1 MCRILGAKG
10 PKQYTKSIMKQTPKP
25 RKSLSRTQIIATIA
39 VAVGLAALT
48 ILLWQPM
55 SDLARNPEQLKQT
68 IQDSGAWGPLIFI
81 GVQFLQV
88 LVAPIP
94 GQVAGAVAGGLFGA
108 FWGTVYSM
116 VGALIGY
123 TVIFVLARK
132 FGRPLVDRFVPPKYL
147 DKFDYLTKESGVFV
161 FFLIFLL
168 PAFPDDV
175 ICYIAGLSKIKI
187 RTLILISLAGR
198 LPGFIGLSLIG
209 AGAADG
215 NTTLVTILLT
225 VSAIIAAIGFWQRA
239 RLEAWVKHFS
249 RSG

>member
-1 MCRILGAKG
+1 
-10 PKQYTKSIMKQTPKP
+10 MKQLPRP
-25 RKSLSRTQIIATIA
+25 RKRLSRRQIIATIA
-39 VAVGLAALT
+39 VVVGLVGLSIALWGP
-48 ILLWQPM
+48 L
-55 SDLARNPEQLKQT
+55 SDLARNPDQLKRT
-68 IQDSGAWGPLIFI
+68 IQDSGAWGPLIFM

-94 GQVAGAVAGGLFGA
+94 GQVAGAIAGALFGA

-132 FGRPLVDRFVPPKYL
+132 FGRPLVERFVSPKYL
-147 DKFDYLTKESGVFV
+147 EKFDYLTKESGVFV

-175 ICYIAGLSKIKI
+175 ICYIAGLSQIRI
-187 RTLILISLAGR
+187 RTLILISIAGR

-215 NTTLVTILLT
+215 NATLVTILLT

-239 RLEAWVKHFS
+239 RLETWVKHLS
-249 RSG
+249 RPRQ

>member
-1 MCRILGAKG
+1 
-10 PKQYTKSIMKQTPKP
+10 MKQQ
-25 RKSLSRTQIIATIA
+25 RKTGKRLSRTQIIATIA
-39 VAVGLAALT
+39 VALGLATLS
-48 ILLWQPM
+48 IVLWQPL
-55 SDLARNPEQLKQT
+55 SELARDPEQLKRT

-94 GQVAGAVAGGLFGA
+94 GQVAGAVAGALFGA
-108 FWGTVYSM
+108 FWGTAYSM
-116 VGALIGY
+116 VGALLGY
-123 TVIFVLARK
+123 TVIFLLARK
-132 FGRPLVDRFVPPKYL
+132 FGRPLVERFVSPKYL
-147 DKFDYLTKESGVFV
+147 DKFDYLTKENGVFV

-175 ICYIAGLSKIKI
+175 ICYIAGLSTIRI

-215 NTTLVTILLT
+215 NATLVTVLLT
-225 VSAIIAAIGFWQRA
+225 VSVVIAALGFWQRA
-239 RLEAWVKHFS
+239 RLEAWVKHFA
-249 RSG
+249 RPK

>member
-1 MCRILGAKG
+1 
-10 PKQYTKSIMKQTPKP
+10 MKQP
-25 RKSLSRTQIIATIA
+25 RRAGKRLSRKQIIATIA
-39 VAVGLAALT
+39 VVFGLVAVSIA
-48 ILLWQPM
+48 LWQPL
-55 SDLARNPEQLKQT
+55 SDLARDPEQLKHT

-94 GQVAGAVAGGLFGA
+94 GQVAGAIAGALFGA

-123 TVIFVLARK
+123 TVIFLLARK

-147 DKFDYLTKESGVFV
+147 EKFDYLTKESGVFV

-175 ICYIAGLSKIKI
+175 ICYIAGLSKIRI

-215 NTTLVTILLT
+215 NATLVTVLLT
-225 VSAIIAAIGFWQRA
+225 VSAILAALGFWQRA

-249 RSG
+249 RPGQ

>member
-1 MCRILGAKG
+1 
-10 PKQYTKSIMKQTPKP
+10 MKQLSKS
-25 RKSLSRTQIIATIA
+25 RKRLSRKQIIATTAVVLGLVVLSIA
-39 VAVGLAALT
+39 
-48 ILLWQPM
+48 LWQPL
-55 SDLARNPEQLKQT
+55 SDLAGDPTRLKQT
-68 IQDSGAWGPLIFI
+68 IQSSGAWGPLVFM

-94 GQVAGAVAGGLFGA
+94 GQIAGAIAGALFGA

-116 VGALIGY
+116 AGALIGY
-123 TVIFVLARK
+123 TVIFLLARK
-132 FGRPLVDRFVPPKYL
+132 FGRPLVDRFVSPKYL
-147 DKFDYLTKESGVFV
+147 EKFDYLTKESGVFV

-175 ICYIAGLSKIKI
+175 ICYIAGLSKIRI

-215 NTTLVTILLT
+215 NATLVTVLLT
-225 VSAIIAAIGFWQRA
+225 VSAIVAALGFWQRA

-249 RSG
+249 RPKQ